1 MQHADVTAI
10 EAIMGF
16 EKVKVTIKDLEE
28 CLAYVVSN
36 HSR

>member
-1 MQHADVTAI
+1 
-10 EAIMGF
+10 MGF

-36 HSR
+36 HSRWQTMKEAT